1 MTDITMTV
9 VGADITMVDMA
20 GATEVE
26 LGNAP
31 GTDDFLMPNDGQTVL
46 IVHAVTGDTLT
57 FTAVEC
63 VHGRTET
70 AEVVIAAGDIAVLGP
85 FDPELWNESPGVV
98 RITPTANNA
107 ADLYYAKTSKA
118 ST

>member
-1 MTDITMTV
+1 MSDITMTV
-9 VGADITMVDMA
+9 VGADITMVDLA

-57 FTAVEC
+57 FTAVAC

-70 AEVVIAAGDIAVLGP
+70 AAPVISAGDIAVLGP
-85 FDPELWNESPGVV
+85 FDPDLWNDSNGNVRISPG
-98 RITPTANNA
+98 ANNV

>member
-1 MTDITMTV
+1 MADITMTGV
-9 VGADITMVDMA
+9 FADITMVDLA
-20 GATEVE
+20 GASEVE

-46 IVHAVTGDTLT
+46 IVHGVTGDTLT
-57 FTAVEC
+57 FTAVAC
-63 VHGRTET
+63 SHGRTET
-70 AEVVIAAGDIAVLGP
+70 AAPVIAAGDIAVLGP
-85 FDPELWNESPGVV
+85 FDPSIWNDTNGNV

-107 ADLYYAKTSKA
+107 ADLYYAKSRKE